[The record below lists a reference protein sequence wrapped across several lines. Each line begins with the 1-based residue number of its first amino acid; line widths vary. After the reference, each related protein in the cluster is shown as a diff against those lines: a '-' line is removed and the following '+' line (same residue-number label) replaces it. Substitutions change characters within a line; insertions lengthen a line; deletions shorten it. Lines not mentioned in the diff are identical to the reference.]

1 MAHGAL
7 SLALDRYDRHFPF
20 FDGTVPLP
28 GGVDFEVLQVG
39 QSAPGR
45 DGTRRHERM
54 YPGLE
59 FDICEFGLSPFLM
72 MVARARERE
81 LPLVALPVF
90 PRRLFSQSQMWVR
103 RGAAIHGPGDLI
115 GRPMALRSFHTTLSV
130 LARGDLKSYYQVPW
144 EDIIWRPTKG
154 DMVPFEAKEGVTIEP
169 IEAGADLGALAD
181 AGQIDG
187 CFMPHPPPAMTDP
200 ARMRR
205 LFADAHGEE
214 RAYFRAT
221 GGYPIMHLVVIRR
234 EVHEARPGLARELV
248 ESFGAAQR
256 IAERYFEDPNWS
268 RLAWGRHYFEA
279 ERDGFKADI
288 WPLGFK
294 ANKANLERFI
304 GYSFDQGLI
313 DRAVTARS
321 LFAEETLDT

>member
-1 MAHGAL
+1 MGNRAVT
-7 SLALDRYDRHFPF
+7 LALDRYDRHFPF
-20 FDGTVPLP
+20 FDGTAPLP
-28 GGVDFEVLQVG
+28 EGIDFDVLQVG

-45 DGTRRHERM
+45 DGTGRHERM

-72 MVARARERE
+72 MAARTQD
-81 LPLVALPVF
+81 LPFVALPAF

-103 RGAAIHGPGDLI
+103 RGAGIKGPGDLA
-115 GRPMALRSFHTTLSV
+115 GRRIALRSFHTTLSV
-130 LARGDLKSYYQVPW
+130 LARGDLKSYYHVPW
-144 EDIIWRPTKG
+144 EEIIWRPTKG
-154 DMVPFEAKEGVTIEP
+154 DMVPFKAKDGIVIEP
-169 IEAGADLGALAD
+169 ITAGADLGRLAD
-181 AGQIDG
+181 AGEIDG
-187 CFMPHPPPAMTDP
+187 CFMPHPPPAMTEP
-200 ARMRR
+200 KRMRR

-234 EVHEARPGLARELV
+234 EVHEARPGLARAMV
-248 ESFGAAQR
+248 GAFRAAQQ
-256 IAERYFEDPNWS
+256 ICDSYLEDPNWS
-268 RLAWGRHYFEA
+268 RLAWGRHDFEA
-279 ERDGFKADI
+279 ERDGFGADI
-288 WPLGFK
+288 WPVGFA

-313 DRAVTARS
+313 AREMPAES

>member
-1 MAHGAL
+1 MANGAV

-20 FDGTVPLP
+20 FDGTGPLP
-28 GGVDFEVLQVG
+28 EGIDFDVLQVG

-45 DGTRRHERM
+45 DGTGRHERM

-72 MVARARERE
+72 MAARKEE
-81 LPLVALPVF
+81 LPFVALPAF

-103 RGAAIHGPGDLI
+103 RNAGINSPGDLA
-115 GRPMALRSFHTTLSV
+115 GRRIALRSFHTTLSV
-130 LARGDLKSYYQVPW
+130 LARGDLKSYYKVPW

-154 DMVPFEAKEGVTIEP
+154 DMVSFEAKDGVMIEP
-169 IEAGADLGALAD
+169 IAEGSDLGALAD
-181 AGQIDG
+181 AREIDG
-187 CFMPHPPPAMTDP
+187 CFMPHPPPAMTDHN
-200 ARMRR
+200 RMCR

-221 GGYPIMHLVVIRR
+221 SGYPIMHLVVIRR
-234 EVHEARPGLARELV
+234 EIHESRPGLARAMV
-248 ESFGAAQR
+248 DSFRAAQQ
-256 IAERYFEDPNWS
+256 ICDGYIEDPNWS
-268 RLAWGRHYFEA
+268 RLAWGRQDFEA
-279 ERDGFKADI
+279 ERDGFGADI
-288 WPLGFK
+288 WPVGF
-294 ANKANLERFI
+294 ASNKANLERFI

-313 DRAVTARS
+313 PQALPAKS